1 MTNKNIRLMCLVIH
15 FITPYSAEEAIQI
28 SNNNGNMEYHGLFL
42 DIYNKRNLHY
52 FSLITFYPCYLYN
65 YRTFGIIF
73 LFLTFYLFFISC
85 NRCFTLLTS
94 INSSEILDE
103 KED

>member
-1 MTNKNIRLMCLVIH
+1 MINKNTRLMYLVIY
-15 FITPYSAEEAIQI
+15 FITPYSVEKALQI
-28 SNNNGNMEYHGLFL
+28 SNNNGSMAYTGLFL
-42 DIYNKRNLHY
+42 DVYNKRNLHY

-65 YRTFGIIF
+65 YRSFGIIF
-73 LFLTFYLFFISC
+73 ILLTFYLFFISC

-94 INSSEILDE
+94 INSSEFLDE